1 MISPLTLSLAVLLG
15 VPSLLVYVSRVFCT
29 WMLDP
34 PSLRTKMQGWQKLC
48 QDTWKEFIKRCSS
61 DDQSRDPDEENS
73 IKGENIPLRERSVQ
87 ENAEAI

>member
-1 MISPLTLSLAVLLG
+1 MTDDMVLVDVHG

-34 PSLRTKMQGWQKLC
+34 SSLGTEMQGWQKLW
-48 QDTWKEFIKRCSS
+48 QDTWKECSS
-61 DDQSRDPDEENS
+61 DDQNRIHDEENS
-73 IKGENIPLRERSVQ
+73 KGGENIPLRERSIQ